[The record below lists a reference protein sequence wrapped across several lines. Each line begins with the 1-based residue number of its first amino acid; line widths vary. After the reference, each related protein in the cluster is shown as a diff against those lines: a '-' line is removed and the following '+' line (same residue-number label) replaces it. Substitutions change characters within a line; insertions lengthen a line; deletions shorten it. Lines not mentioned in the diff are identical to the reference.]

1 MSDCAGMHSMLFCKY
16 WREIPTFPQEHTLG
30 KRLGETLYLNLLP
43 NYDIIGTLKL
53 NVGGFEMNNTT
64 KSPFLHLNSLKIC
77 KLWSIGAF

>member
-43 NYDIIGTLKL
+43 NYDILGTLKL
-53 NVGGFEMNNTT
+53 NVICFLLEVLGVL
-64 KSPFLHLNSLKIC
+64 KWIILQKVPFYILIV
-77 KLWSIGAF
+77 